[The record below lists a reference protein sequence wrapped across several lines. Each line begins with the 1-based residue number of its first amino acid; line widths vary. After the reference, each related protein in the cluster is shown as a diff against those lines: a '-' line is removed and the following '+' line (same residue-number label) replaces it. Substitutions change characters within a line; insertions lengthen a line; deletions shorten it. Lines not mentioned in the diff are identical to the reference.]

1 MDRHRLANDEAA
13 LPVFER
19 AGLAVGLLV
28 FEFVHEDCRGPT
40 NSNCAVLNNG
50 LRQHRPSVLTPNV
63 SSRLARTVAG
73 LRPPASEN

>member
-50 LRQHRPSVLTPNV
+50 L
-63 SSRLARTVAG
+63 
-73 LRPPASEN
+73 